1 MAPGKGSVVLREGL
15 KAARKYLHEHS
26 RSLLGEKELDGKE
39 LVAKVTPLTG
49 SGGDAP
55 FSLGLLLA
63 LCSSVL
69 KKPLRGGL
77 LVVGELPHEGAET
90 DRRAVDFIGAAV
102 EQGARGVLLPVSWR
116 RAAAGIS
123 DEVATR
129 LEIVFFSDARDALGK
144 ALQE

>member
-1 MAPGKGSVVLREGL
+1 
-15 KAARKYLHEHS
+15 
-26 RSLLGEKELDGKE
+26 LGEKDVNGKE
-39 LVAKVTPLTG
+39 LVAKITPLDG

-69 KKPLRGGL
+69 KKPLRTGL
-77 LVVGELPHEGAET
+77 LVVGELPQEGGEMVKHP
-90 DRRAVDFIGAAV
+90 VDFIGAVV

-123 DEVATR
+123 DEMATR
-129 LEIVFFSDARDALGK
+129 LEIVFFADARDALGK
-144 ALQE
+144 ALQD